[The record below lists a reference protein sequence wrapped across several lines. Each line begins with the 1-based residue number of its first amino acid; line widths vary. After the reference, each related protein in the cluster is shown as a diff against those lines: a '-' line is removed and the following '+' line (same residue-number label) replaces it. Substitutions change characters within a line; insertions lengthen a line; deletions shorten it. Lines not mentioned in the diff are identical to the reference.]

1 MWSGQF
7 GGWAGEAF
15 RAVDRASAAQVVGP
29 RLALATAACP
39 RTLAAGTNGPAMN
52 VPGGAATRVP
62 GTRSKASVPKPLSGS
77 EPAIEVISAILD
89 RLQAAGY

>member
-1 MWSGQF
+1 
-7 GGWAGEAF
+7 
-15 RAVDRASAAQVVGP
+15 
-29 RLALATAACP
+29 
-39 RTLAAGTNGPAMN
+39 MN